1 MRVES
6 YVFSGHIVEEEVEL
20 TLADLSRAC
29 CVNAEWLI
37 ALVDEGVLE
46 PVEMEKP
53 WRFSGASVYRAR
65 TVQRL
70 QQDLGVNMA
79 GAALALELLEQ
90 IDSLRARL
98 AVLESNEY
106 GKEKK

>member
-37 ALVDEGVLE
+37 ELVDEGVLE
-46 PVEMEKP
+46 PVEMPPVNMNAP
-53 WRFSGASVYRAR
+53 WHFSGTSVYRVR
-65 TVQRL
+65 TIQRL
-70 QQDLGVNMA
+70 QRDLGVNMA
-79 GAALALELLEQ
+79 GAALALALLDEM
-90 IDSLRARL
+90 DTLRARL
-98 AVLESNEY
+98 AVLESDD
-106 GKEKK
+106 

>member
-37 ALVDEGVLE
+37 ELVDEGVLE
-46 PVEMEKP
+46 PVEMPPVNMKAS
-53 WRFSGASVYRAR
+53 WHFSGTSVYRVR
-65 TVQRL
+65 TIQRL
-70 QQDLGVNMA
+70 QRDLGVNMA
-79 GAALALELLEQ
+79 GAALALALLDEM
-90 IDSLRARL
+90 DTLRARL
-98 AVLESNEY
+98 AVLESDD
-106 GKEKK
+106 

>member
-6 YVFSGHIVEEEVEL
+6 YVFSGHVIEEEVGL

-46 PVEMEKP
+46 PIEMPVDIQGP

-65 TVQRL
+65 TIQRL
-70 QQDLGVNMA
+70 QRDLGVNMA
-79 GAALALELLEQ
+79 GAALALELLEE
-90 IDSLRARL
+90 IDTLQAKL
-98 AVLESNEY
+98 AVLESND
-106 GKEKK
+106 